1 MSVDVASSCPA
12 WCDPRAH
19 INHRNGDT
27 LDHRTIGFTWQ
38 PGLPSS
44 VEFSVSAAQLERCGP
59 QPHRTDVYVHLHV
72 EDVESTLPD
81 GCPIRLS
88 TDLSPEH
95 AEILAAAL
103 IAESN
108 RVRRLRAGV
117 PATMTV

>member
-1 MSVDVASSCPA
+1 MLVDAPSSCPD

-19 INHRNGDT
+19 RNHQSGAT

-38 PGLPSS
+38 PGMPSS
-44 VEFSVSAAQLERCGP
+44 AEITVCAAQLERRGR
-59 QPHRTDVYVHLHV
+59 QPHLGQVVVHLHLENV
-72 EDVESTLPD
+72 DSMLPD

-88 TDLSPEH
+88 TDLEPEQ

-108 RVRRLRAGV
+108 RVRRLRAGI
-117 PATMTV
+117 PAMSTG

>member
-1 MSVDVASSCPA
+1 MSVESASSCPA

-19 INHRNGDT
+19 INHVNGDA
-27 LDHRTIGFTWQ
+27 LDHRTIGFTWE

-44 VEFSVSAAQLERCGP
+44 VEFSVCAAQLEHRGSR
-59 QPHRTDVYVHLHV
+59 PHVGDVFIHLHV

-81 GCPIRLS
+81 GCPTRIS
-88 TDLSPEH
+88 TDLSPEQ

-117 PATMTV
+117 PVAMTA